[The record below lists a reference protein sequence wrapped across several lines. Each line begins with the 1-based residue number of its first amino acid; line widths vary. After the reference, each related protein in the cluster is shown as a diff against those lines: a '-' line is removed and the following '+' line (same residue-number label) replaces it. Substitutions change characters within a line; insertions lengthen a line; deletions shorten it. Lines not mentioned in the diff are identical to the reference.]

1 MINVDAINEAWDWT
15 GLHAVEVL
23 GANAFGKLIVRD
35 EDGSYWQLAPQ
46 DLVCERVAPDRAALD
61 ALSYN
66 QAFLDSWYMPELVR
80 LAESVL
86 GPLAEGRSYCLRI
99 PSALG
104 GHYGRDN
111 LAMAPLS
118 ELIRLSGESAWQ
130 LEELPCWCDD

>member
-1 MINVDAINEAWDWT
+1 MMIVDAINEAWGWT

-23 GANAFGKLIVRD
+23 GANAFGKLIVRA

-46 DLVCERVAPDRAALD
+46 DLACARVAPDRAALD

-66 QAFLDSWYMPELVR
+66 QAFLDDWYMPELVR
-80 LAESVL
+80 LAEAAL
-86 GPLAEGRSYCLRI
+86 GPLPDGRSYCLRI

-111 LAMAPLS
+111 LAMAPLA
-118 ELIRLSGESAWQ
+118 ELIRLAGESARQ
-130 LEELPCWCDD
+130 FEELPCRCDY